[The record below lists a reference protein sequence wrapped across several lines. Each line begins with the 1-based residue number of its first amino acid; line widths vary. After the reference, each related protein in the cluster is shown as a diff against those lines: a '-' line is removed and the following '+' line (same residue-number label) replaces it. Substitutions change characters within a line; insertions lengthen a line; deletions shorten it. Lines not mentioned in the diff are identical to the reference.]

1 MALSTAMTS
10 TEQQQSMMMMMMMMI
25 QREYQKNSSPQLNSS
40 TRPCAPTGFA
50 LVRRVT
56 RHTFGLVQSQLF
68 PVYFYCLLGANLC
81 SLAVHAAHHTR
92 ELLDWHERVQ
102 LRAVEE
108 EHSLGNQVGL
118 GSQKEGYAKL
128 REQDPKYRAF
138 KRRFGRYHGLSSLA
152 NLVGFV
158 CTTANLGNWM

>member
-1 MALSTAMTS
+1 MAVLNAMWLG
-10 TEQQQSMMMMMMMMI
+10 
-25 QREYQKNSSPQLNSS
+25 P
-40 TRPCAPTGFA
+40 A
-50 LVRRVT
+50 VT
-56 RHTFGLVQSQLF
+56 RLMF
-68 PVYFYCLLGANLC
+68 
-81 SLAVHAAHHTR
+81 
-92 ELLDWHERVQ
+92 Q

-152 NLVGFV
+152 NL
-158 CTTANLGNWM
+158 